1 MREARKIQYS
11 LRENWLDLDHAKEL
25 QAMSRL
31 LDSHP
36 KVAELVLQD
45 LRPCGTR
52 VDWGWLPSPALPY
65 RATKKAAPAGRVH
78 LRGAI
83 DCVQSGY

>member
-45 LRPCGTR
+45 LRAASA
-52 VDWGWLPSPALPY
+52 SPQAS
-65 RATKKAAPAGRVH
+65 RGVGGSARKVQISAGPT
-78 LRGAI
+78 
-83 DCVQSGY
+83 CSG